1 MCQNLANCTFLSLQS
16 ESEFS
21 LTPAFSTVASPE
33 AAQRHQKHFALYD
46 VKQLGVLEIISHHLG
61 LIVILLKLVFYL

>member
-21 LTPAFSTVASPE
+21 LTPAFSTVVSPQ

>member
-1 MCQNLANCTFLSLQS
+1 MPHDLANCTFLSLQS
-16 ESEFS
+16 GSEFS
-21 LTPAFSTVASPE
+21 ITPAFSTVAGPL

-61 LIVILLKLVFYL
+61 LILILFLVFYL